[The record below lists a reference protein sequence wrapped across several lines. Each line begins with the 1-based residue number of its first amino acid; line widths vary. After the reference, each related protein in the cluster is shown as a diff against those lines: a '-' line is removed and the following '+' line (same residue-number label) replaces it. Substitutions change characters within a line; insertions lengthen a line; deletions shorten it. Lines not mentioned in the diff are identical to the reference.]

1 MNDSQAEYFRHPI
14 SLSPNYAISPASLGK
29 AYLREMNIHIPKIHV
44 AKGLGL
50 TEEEIL
56 GLAMTTYFGGR
67 AECHIRRI
75 VVPVTYCDFKSMY
88 PTVNALMGLW
98 AYLTAEWIYVEDATD
113 EVMEYLER
121 IGLDD
126 MYNPETWRHLPVL
139 VEVKTDRDILPVR
152 TNFSKSK
159 KGSLTL
165 GLNRVSSTLLLCF
178 TLADVV
184 ASKLLVGKGTRIIR
198 AIRFRPLG
206 KQNEMNT
213 IKVLGS
219 IPVDPHYDDFFKV
232 LVEARHRIK
241 GEMAFDLAQQKR
253 IEKSL
258 KAIVNS
264 TSYGILLELIRRA
277 REKTQVDVYGYE
289 HFNCEVEDTEIPGQF
304 FFPILGTLLTSGARL
319 MLATL
324 EAELNRQGGTHA
336 FMDTDSAAIVS
347 SALGGM
353 IPCKGGPNRLPEGR
367 EAIQALSWKEVD
379 EIRNKFVTLNPYD
392 QKVVLGSILELENEN
407 FIEDKVGR
415 QIRVEVSCFAIASK
429 RYILFYKDNDDI
441 HLLKFSEHG
450 LGNYLPPDDPETGK
464 PVPDWIEQGWLYILG
479 QEGITPSLPS
489 LSWGRRLVRTRVRIS
504 TPEMMEWFA
513 RLNALDPSKEKSAQK
528 PYPQTV
534 KPFNMLEHVVVPS
547 VAGFQAGTQV
557 PVCLV
562 SPADIKAPE
571 NRTWINTHQP
581 NARPCRVIS
590 SPRQSYGPQSLP
602 GLTYVDLIE
611 QYRYQPET
619 KFLGPDGEVCGTKTR
634 GVLNRRQIEI
644 IDVVHIGKETNE
656 LEMVQAG
663 LVEGEEAVLLKY
675 ERDLWEYVQ
684 PILSEIPARMVQEET
699 GYSRRMAYALKRGD
713 RRPSEVRMADVLR
726 FAAKHAR
733 ERLTEN
739 GHINLPGEDEVIV
752 KLYIHY
758 LASC

>member
-14 SLSPNYAISPASLGK
+14 SLSPNYALSPASIGK
-29 AYLREMNIHIPKIHV
+29 AYLREMNIHIPKIRV

-56 GLAMTTYFGGR
+56 GLAMATYFGGR
-67 AECHIRRI
+67 AECHIRKI

-98 AYLTAEWIYVEDATD
+98 AYLTAEWVYAEDATD
-113 EVMEYLER
+113 GVMEYLER
-121 IGLDD
+121 VWLDD
-126 MYNPETWRHLPVL
+126 MYNPETWLPLPAL
-139 VEVKTDRDILPVR
+139 VEVKPERDILPVR
-152 TNFSKSK
+152 THFSKSK

-165 GLNRVSSTLLLCF
+165 GLNRVSSTLPLWF

-219 IPVDPHYDDFFKV
+219 IPLDPNHDDFFKV

-241 GEMAFDLAQQKR
+241 GETAFDLAQQKR

-264 TSYGILLELIRRA
+264 TSYGIFIELLRRA
-277 REKTQVDVYGYE
+277 REKTQVDVFGYE
-289 HFNCEVEDTEIPGQF
+289 HFKCEVENPEIPGQF

-324 EAELNRQGGTHA
+324 GAELNRQGGTYA

-347 SALGGM
+347 SAMGGM
-353 IPCKGGPNRLPEGR
+353 IPCRGGPNRLPEGR
-367 EAIQALSWKEVD
+367 EAIHALSWKEVD
-379 EIRNKFVTLNPYD
+379 DIRNKFVTLNPYD
-392 QKVVLGSILELENEN
+392 QKVVPGSILELEKEN
-407 FIEDKVGR
+407 FIEDKAAR

-464 PVPDWIEQGWLYILG
+464 PVPDWIEQGWLHILG
-479 QEGITPSLPS
+479 QEGITLSLPS

-504 TPEMMEWFA
+504 TPEMMEWFT
-513 RLNALDPSKEKSAQK
+513 RLNALNPSKEKSAQK

-534 KPFNMLEHVVVPS
+534 KPFNMLEHVIVQS
-547 VAGFQAGTQV
+547 VIGFQAGTQV

-562 SPADIKAPE
+562 SPSDSKAPE
-571 NRTWINTHQP
+571 DRTWINIHQF
-581 NARPCRVIS
+581 NGRPCRVIS
-590 SPRQSYGPQSLP
+590 SPRQSYDPQSLP
-602 GLTYVDLIE
+602 GLTYSDLIE

-684 PILSEIPARMVQEET
+684 PILSEMPARMVQEET
-699 GYSRRMAYALKRGD
+699 GYSRRMVYALKRGD

-726 FAAKHAR
+726 FAVAHAR
-733 ERLTEN
+733 ECLS
-739 GHINLPGEDEVIV
+739 GAGYLILPEKDEMVV
-752 KLYIHY
+752 KLYIHH